1 MTSREQIPPKAPT
14 ARMAERRV
22 VLVGFNGLQALD
34 LVGPL
39 EVFTKANAHAPQ
51 AGATP
56 FRYEVITASPYGGQ
70 VGTNS
75 GLQIADAVALADVPE
90 AVDTL
95 MVVGGAV
102 DVLHGSPEEAL
113 LLDWIRGRAPAARR
127 VASVC
132 TGAFVLGV
140 AGLLEG
146 RRATTHWA
154 SCALLQQMCPTTTV
168 VADAIFVADGNVF
181 TSAGITAGIDLALA
195 LVEQDLGPAVALA
208 VARDIVLYL
217 RRPGGQSQFSASLA
231 AQAQASDRF
240 RELLAWIAE
249 NPTED
254 LGVLKLADRAAMSER
269 NFGRLFKAQTGMT
282 PSAYVELVRLDRA
295 KMLLE
300 TTRWPL
306 ARVAERS
313 GLGTVVTLIRA
324 FNRRLGVTPEEYRSR
339 FRLSPEVKSAS

>member
-1 MTSREQIPPKAPT
+1 MTRRERIPPKTSA
-14 ARMAERRV
+14 ARVGERRI
-22 VLVGFNGLQALD
+22 VLVGFDGLQALD

-39 EVFTKANAHAPQ
+39 EVFAKANSHAPLE
-51 AGATP
+51 GAAP
-56 FRYEVITASPYGGQ
+56 FRYEVIIASPFGGRIS
-70 VGTNS
+70 TNS
-75 GLQIADAVALADVPE
+75 GLQIADAMPLAEVSQ
-90 AVDTL
+90 AVDTI
-95 MVVGGAV
+95 MVAGGAV
-102 DVLHGSPEEAL
+102 DVLRGSPEEAL
-113 LLDWIRGRAPAARR
+113 LVDWLRERAVPTRR

-132 TGAFVLGV
+132 TGAFFLGA

-154 SCALLQQMCPTTTV
+154 SCAILQRMCPTTTV
-168 VADAIFVADGNVF
+168 VADAIFVADGNVY

-240 RELLAWIAE
+240 RELLTWIAE
-249 NPTED
+249 NPTEN
-254 LGVLKLADRAAMSER
+254 LGVLELADRAAMSER
-269 NFGRLFKAQTGMT
+269 NFGRLFKTQTGMT

-306 ARVAERS
+306 ARIAERS
-313 GLGTVVTLIRA
+313 GLGTITTLIRA

-339 FRLSPEVKSAS
+339 FRLSPEVAPTG

>member
-1 MTSREQIPPKAPT
+1 MTSDAQIPPNP
-14 ARMAERRV
+14 ARVAERRI

-39 EVFTKANAHAPQ
+39 EVFAKARERAPDV
-51 AGATP
+51 GAAP
-56 FRYEVITASPYGGQ
+56 FRYEILVASAGGGL
-70 VGTNS
+70 VDTTS
-75 GLQIADAVALADVPE
+75 GLQLASAVSLSDLPDDL
-90 AVDTL
+90 DTI

-102 DVLHGSPEEAL
+102 DMLDGSDEGVTLVEWLRA
-113 LLDWIRGRAPAARR
+113 RAPSARR

-132 TGAFVLGV
+132 TGAFLLAA

-154 SCALLQQMCPTTTV
+154 SCAILQRMCPTTTV
-168 VADAIFVADGNVF
+168 VADAIYVADGNVY

-195 LVEQDLGPAVALA
+195 LVEQDLGAAVALA

-249 NPTED
+249 NPTEN
-254 LGVLKLADRAAMSER
+254 LGVLELADRAAMSER

-282 PSAYVELVRLDRA
+282 PATYVELVRLDRA

-300 TTRWPL
+300 TTKWPL
-306 ARVAERS
+306 ARVADRS
-313 GLGTVVTLIRA
+313 GLGTVATLIRA
-324 FNRRLGVTPEEYRSR
+324 FNRRLGVTPEAYRAR
-339 FRLSPEVKSAS
+339 FRIAVS